1 MPIDKGGDFSGQSVR
16 LSRCQLSVIVEPG
29 HGLGTLGESLGDPAG
44 VRKHGRE
51 PVGGHARVA
60 QEREVPVR
68 IPNVL
73 GQDAEVQEAHV
84 GVGPSGEPR
93 DEHRKQVALD
103 RGAPARPLGERADM
117 RQRSRRITV
126 ANRCQSVARA
136 IRVQGHLV
144 LAQRRGRSN
153 DRTVEDVLMQ
163 STHTSANLVDSG
175 TDRLRVCEA
184 SGAHRTSEDTQLPF
198 LVRNQVRAAHPGQ
211 LSAVFD
217 GAQES
222 VARGELIR
230 VAARDV
236 ATLAQRL
243 NRLQRRSHAQE
254 GVGAT
259 VNQLE
264 QLNRKLNV
272 AQAAAPELE
281 LTRRM

>member
-1 MPIDKGGDFSGQSVR
+1 
-16 LSRCQLSVIVEPG
+16 
-29 HGLGTLGESLGDPAG
+29 
-44 VRKHGRE
+44 
-51 PVGGHARVA
+51 
-60 QEREVPVR
+60 
-68 IPNVL
+68 
-73 GQDAEVQEAHV
+73 
-84 GVGPSGEPR
+84 
-93 DEHRKQVALD
+93 
-103 RGAPARPLGERADM
+103 
-117 RQRSRRITV
+117 
-126 ANRCQSVARA
+126 
-136 IRVQGHLV
+136 
-144 LAQRRGRSN
+144 
-153 DRTVEDVLMQ
+153 MQ

-184 SGAHRTSEDTQLPF
+184 SGTHRTSEDTQLPF

-222 VARGELIR
+222 VARGELMR

-254 GVGAT
+254 GIGAT